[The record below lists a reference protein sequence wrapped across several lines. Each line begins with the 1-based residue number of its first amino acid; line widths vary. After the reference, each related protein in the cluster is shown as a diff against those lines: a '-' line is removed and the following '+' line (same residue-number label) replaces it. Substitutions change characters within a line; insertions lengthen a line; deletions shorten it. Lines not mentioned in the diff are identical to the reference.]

1 MAGTGLC
8 GTQAKVALYTSDRV
22 VSLSSG
28 NVSNGDSLG
37 CAKAHFV
44 RQPWDIVALRRLVQS
59 LLFFIIFVV
68 PPIGSATNSNVL
80 DVIVYF
86 SGTGECAVGS
96 GEREVKRGVWG
107 VGSVKWEVGTVR
119 CEV

>member
-1 MAGTGLC
+1 MQLPSHSHCHLISRRLTVYREC
-8 GTQAKVALYTSDRV
+8 P
-22 VSLSSG
+22 
-28 NVSNGDSLG
+28 NSLG

-96 GEREVKRGVWG
+96 GEWG
-107 VGSVKWEVGTVR
+107 ARSEAGSVGSGECEVGSGDG
-119 CEV
+119 EV